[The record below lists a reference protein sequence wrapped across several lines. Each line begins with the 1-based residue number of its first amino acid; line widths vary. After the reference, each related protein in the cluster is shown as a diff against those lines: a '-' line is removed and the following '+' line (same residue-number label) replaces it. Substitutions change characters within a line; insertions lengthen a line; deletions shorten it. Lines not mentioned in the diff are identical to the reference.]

1 MPDQLKNLSEAEL
14 EDIRRR
20 CEQATPGPWQSFIE
34 GRDHTSGCSFIMTG
48 RGKNR
53 GSDIELTGATPADH
67 DFIAH
72 ARQDVPRLLEEISQ
86 LTDFSLYARRER
98 ERLNQERTAALGLQ
112 RELNRRLAEIERE
125 LSAIDAYTA
134 AKGTRPERKAT
145 FSGTRHRVSRSGK
158 REQLLQLLRQHSSG
172 LSRSE
177 ILEKMGLKGDRVQE
191 VSISSTLTALIK
203 TGEVARDPTRKY
215 IPR

>member
-134 AKGTRPERKAT
+134 AKGDNSPRAQSHLQRYPSSCISKRQTRTATPTAPAALVRSLTKRNPGKNGPER
-145 FSGTRHRVSRSGK
+145 R
-158 REQLLQLLRQHSSG
+158 
-172 LSRSE
+172 
-177 ILEKMGLKGDRVQE
+177 
-191 VSISSTLTALIK
+191 
-203 TGEVARDPTRKY
+203 
-215 IPR
+215 